1 MINKKNDHT
10 SKCMIIIAAKSYDY
24 SLRARLASVNALPA
38 AKSSE
43 LTENVL
49 WENVHCLRAE
59 NDRQFKTYTLWAYSQ
74 NQCGRHL
81 ARKYINNHKRSP
93 QDLPD
98 NKAAS
103 LPYQASS

>member
-43 LTENVL
+43 LTEKFSERTFTVYEPKTTDSL
-49 WENVHCLRAE
+49 KRTHCGHTVKISVGA
-59 NDRQFKTYTLWAYSQ
+59 
-74 NQCGRHL
+74 
-81 ARKYINNHKRSP
+81 I
-93 QDLPD
+93 
-98 NKAAS
+98 
-103 LPYQASS
+103 